1 MGLSYAVEI
10 LRLTQKNK
18 QDRVGQTYTSY
29 DRPASVRGSVSV
41 DETGFPKWCCTR
53 YPMGQI
59 GRTRRDL
66 NIPPT
71 PQNRWK
77 HAQKGFPRGNPFVE
91 PATGCTLYYK
101 RTLTIGGG
109 NSSTRWRTAATAVSR
124 GEPPPLLRGQDPL
137 LPRSRAH

>member
-1 MGLSYAVEI
+1 MGLSYAVEV

-18 QDRVGQTYTSY
+18 QDRLGQSYTSY

-66 NIPPT
+66 NIP
-71 PQNRWK
+71 
-77 HAQKGFPRGNPFVE
+77 
-91 PATGCTLYYK
+91 TLS
-101 RTLTIGGG
+101 LI
-109 NSSTRWRTAATAVSR
+109 
-124 GEPPPLLRGQDPL
+124 
-137 LPRSRAH
+137 HI